1 MEEGNCWSC
10 IVSLEDGQH
19 FIHFLKKD
27 KRVTLRKEPSTFSC
41 ILVKYRSRVHIA
53 KLTRAFLEV
62 EYLKEV
68 VVRSKG
74 ESSEI
79 VFTMTMLET

>member
-1 MEEGNCWSC
+1 M
-10 IVSLEDGQH
+10 
-19 FIHFLKKD
+19 
-27 KRVTLRKEPSTFSC
+27 
-41 ILVKYRSRVHIA
+41 KYRSRVHIS
-53 KLTRAFLEV
+53 KLTGTFLEV

-79 VFTMTMLET
+79 VFIMDVLET

>member
-1 MEEGNCWSC
+1 MNT
-10 IVSLEDGQH
+10 VSLV
-19 FIHFLKKD
+19 K
-27 KRVTLRKEPSTFSC
+27 TKEGALHLLMHPTD
-41 ILVKYRSRVHIA
+41 LRVHTY

-79 VFTMTMLET
+79 VFIMDVLET